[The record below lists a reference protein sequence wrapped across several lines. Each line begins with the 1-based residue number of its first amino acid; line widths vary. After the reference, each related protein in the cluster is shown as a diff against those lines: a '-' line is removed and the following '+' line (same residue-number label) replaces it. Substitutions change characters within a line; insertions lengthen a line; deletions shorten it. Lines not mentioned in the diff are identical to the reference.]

1 MTKICPLSS
10 RSVPAAQPHLLLP
23 ISWKQGSQS
32 ALRMRESA
40 LLSHAHQAMAA
51 HLVAVLA
58 FSHL

>member
-1 MTKICPLSS
+1 MTKVCPLSS
-10 RSVPAAQPHLLLP
+10 RSVPAAQPHLLP

-32 ALRMRESA
+32 ALRMREST

-58 FSHL
+58 LSHL